1 MRIKDETRPSS
12 QSKRQV
18 GCEKDLMSELIK
30 VRDSPD
36 RVMIHGGT
44 VYSVIET
51 EAAAVRRA
59 PGGRGPGGP
68 DDPDDEGEWEIVLP
82 GDPRFAEVPESM
94 RMKACACY
102 DAKSAA
108 EERDRMQKAFK
119 GIEAK
124 LRATDP
130 WAAVNSLKGIAAAM
144 PSSST

>member
-51 EAAAVRRA
+51 ETAIVRKASGSRNL
-59 PGGRGPGGP
+59 GDL
-68 DDPDDEGEWEIVLP
+68 DDPDGEWEIVLP

-108 EERDRMQKAFK
+108 EERGKMQKALK